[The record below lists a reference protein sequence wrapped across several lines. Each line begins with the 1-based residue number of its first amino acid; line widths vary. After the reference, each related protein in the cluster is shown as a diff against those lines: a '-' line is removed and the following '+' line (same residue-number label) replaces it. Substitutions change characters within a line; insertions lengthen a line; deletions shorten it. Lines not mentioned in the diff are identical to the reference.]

1 MKIESGIDQG
11 FCNQSHELL
20 MDSKAIERNQS
31 RVFSVVVL
39 SFFTMLVE
47 IVAGRMTGSMAL
59 EADGYHMAS
68 HAGALGIAFL
78 AYKLL
83 SSSAIQR
90 KMNFGAGKILALGGY
105 TSAIGLAAVALWMIF
120 ESSARLMNPQHI
132 SFLEALYVACAG
144 LFVNLLSAWLLG
156 WGKPDHHAHDHH
168 AHAHDDHAHAHD
180 HHAHDH
186 HAHDHHAHDH
196 NHQGALMHVLA
207 DALTSVLAIAALLIG
222 RNFSGLAWL
231 DPLMGIIG
239 AIVILRWAWS
249 LLKQTS
255 FELLDCHPLGVSMDD
270 LKKKIENDG
279 HRVWDLHV
287 WSQGRGAFIGML
299 SVTPANEQT
308 DFKEYFKGLG
318 QGIHLS
324 VERVAKIQIP

>member
-20 MDSKAIERNQS
+20 IDSKAIERNQR

-68 HAGALGIAFL
+68 HACALGIAFL

-83 SSSAIQR
+83 SSAAIQR

-105 TSAIGLAAVALWMIF
+105 SSAIVLAAVALWMIF

-156 WGKPDHHAHDHH
+156 WGK
-168 AHAHDDHAHAHD
+168 
-180 HHAHDH
+180 HDH

-222 RNFSGLAWL
+222 RNFSVLAWL

-255 FELLDCHPLGVSMDD
+255 FELLDCHPPGVSMDD

-299 SVTPANEQT
+299 SVTPANEQA
-308 DFKEYFKGLG
+308 DFKEYFKGIG
-318 QGIHLS
+318 QRIHLS

>member
-1 MKIESGIDQG
+1 MKIGSGIDQG

-20 MDSKAIERNQS
+20 IDSKAIERNQR

-105 TSAIGLAAVALWMIF
+105 SSAIVLAAVAFWMIF

-156 WGKPDHHAHDHH
+156 WGKHDHH
-168 AHAHDDHAHAHD
+168 GHD
-180 HHAHDH
+180 HHGHDH
-186 HAHDHHAHDH
+186 HGHDH

-255 FELLDCHPLGVSMDD
+255 FELLDCHPPGVSMDD

-299 SVTPANEQT
+299 SVTPANEQA
-308 DFKEYFKGLG
+308 DFKEYFKGIG

-324 VERVAKIQIP
+324 VERVAKIPAS